1 MTNPGDQ
8 LSSSINALTNEYN
21 TIAHNI
27 ANVNTSGFKRHVSM
41 FSQELMKR
49 VADTGDDQVPVGE
62 IKSTGAIDFSQG
74 SLARTGRPLDAA
86 LNGKGFFVI
95 ETADGPL
102 YTRNGVFHVN
112 GDGRLVDLLGRTVAG
127 KDAPINV
134 PAGVSELSIKIAED
148 GGVNADGVA
157 LGKLKMVEFADEEK
171 LIAAGES
178 CFFAPKDV
186 KPIAAKDSMVTQGY
200 QEKSNVKL
208 MTELVDLISISKLY
222 ETNMNILRR
231 RRENSKA
238 MLGVANG

>member
-1 MTNPGDQ
+1 MINPGDH
-8 LSSSINALTNEYN
+8 LGSSINALTNEYN

-27 ANVNTSGFKRHVSM
+27 ANVNTSGYKRHVNM

-49 VADTGDDQVPVGE
+49 IANTGEDQVLVGE
-62 IKSTGAIDFSQG
+62 IKSNGAIDFSQG
-74 SLARTGRPLDAA
+74 SLGRTGRPLDAA

-112 GDGRLVDLLGRTVAG
+112 NAGRLVDLSGRTVAG

-134 PAGVSELSIKIAED
+134 PAGVSELSINIAED
-148 GGVNADGVA
+148 GGVKANGVA
-157 LGKLKMVEFADEEK
+157 FGTLKMVEFADEEK
-171 LIAAGES
+171 LIPAGES
-178 CFFAPKDV
+178 CYIAPKDV
-186 KPIAAKDSMVTQGY
+186 KPVAAKNATIRQGY
-200 QEKSNVKL
+200 KEKSNVKL

-222 ETNMNILRR
+222 ETNMNILRK